1 MFPKVILK
9 KGKEKSIQRR
19 HPWIF
24 SGAVYGVTQELN
36 DGEMV
41 EA

>member
-24 SGAVYGVTQELN
+24 SGAVYGVKPTFRNRIFQ
-36 DGEMV
+36 
-41 EA
+41 